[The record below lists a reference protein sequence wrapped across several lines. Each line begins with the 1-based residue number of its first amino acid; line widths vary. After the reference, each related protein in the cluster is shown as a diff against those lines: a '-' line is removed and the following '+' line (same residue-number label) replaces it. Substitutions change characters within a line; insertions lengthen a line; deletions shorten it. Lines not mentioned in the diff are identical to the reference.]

1 MYSIEVGQVFPPVVD
16 KGEGVYFDIS
26 GSTCTLI
33 YNFNSPTQEEIDAV
47 RANQPFEIR
56 FLQRGNALWILS
68 KCGSLDWTDTAYNPH
83 LSKEVALEHPTE
95 KTLGLLLTFIM
106 TDARTGIVKA
116 LRGIG
121 LGNRFS
127 NRFIDA
133 VNELTE
139 NPFNAEE
146 YNASLV
152 LMQMRYQSRDL
163 AKLARDYYKIS

>member
-1 MYSIEVGQVFPPVVD
+1 
-16 KGEGVYFDIS
+16 
-26 GSTCTLI
+26 
-33 YNFNSPTQEEIDAV
+33 
-47 RANQPFEIR
+47 
-56 FLQRGNALWILS
+56 
-68 KCGSLDWTDTAYNPH
+68 
-83 LSKEVALEHPTE
+83 
-95 KTLGLLLTFIM
+95 M